1 MATQSA
7 PTSFLPYHEPGIVII
22 LIQTSLLLVLNI
34 VNTILDRLIFCG
46 LLGQVFIGVAW
57 GTPGAKWLS
66 VETEHV
72 IVQLGYLGLILLV
85 YEGGLE
91 TNFRSLKAN
100 LFLSVA
106 VAVTGISFPMAL
118 SFILQSLSNATP
130 LQAFAA
136 GAALC
141 STSLGTTFTILSTSG
156 LSSTRLGT
164 VLSSAAM
171 MDDVVGLVM
180 VQVISNLGK
189 EAGGFGVATVVRPL
203 AVSVGL
209 AVIVPLLC
217 RFCALPLTA
226 FLNGMRTSSPGGVVD
241 RVCRGTHTA
250 FVLHTLTLLGLVTGA
265 TYAGTSNLFAAY
277 LAGASV
283 SWWDSEVPHVEAV
296 VESPSPSTSQPD
308 NSVTTSPLTDP
319 QARDQAT
326 RSSDSAEN
334 TTPPKIHDPAPPTG
348 ASVFHTYYKTAL
360 QRILKPFFFASIG
373 FAIPITDMFKG
384 PVIWRGIVYTILML
398 FAKLITGVWL
408 IRLDISWPRA
418 RLPRVLRSILQIPA
432 SCMGLSVSKESS
444 KGASKGKSKSVTKT
458 STQEGLQ
465 LSEEPISKQTN
476 DIPSQS
482 ISTNHPPSSGHLS
495 PAPVQQPSTSPP
507 SSKINKP
514 LSLYPAA
521 MLGTA
526 MTARGEIGFLIA
538 SLAET
543 TGLFSPSGEPS
554 SESSEI
560 YLVVTWAIVLCTVIG
575 PLGIGTLVRRV
586 RRLQEERAGK
596 SNRSDPLGIWGVS

>member
-1 MATQSA
+1 MT
-7 PTSFLPYHEPGIVII
+7 I

-34 VNTILDRLIFCG
+34 VNNVFDQLIFCG

-57 GTPGAKWLS
+57 GIPGAKWVS

-85 YEGGLE
+85 YEGGLD

-100 LFLSVA
+100 LFLSTA
-106 VAVTGISFPMAL
+106 VAITGIGFPMGL
-118 SFILQSLSNATP
+118 SFVLQSLSNATP

-180 VQVISNLGK
+180 VEVISNLGQSK
-189 EAGGFGVATVVRPL
+189 DSFSAVTVARPL
-203 AVSVGL
+203 AVSLGL
-209 AVIVPLLC
+209 AVAVPLVC
-217 RFCALPLTA
+217 RLVTLPLTGL
-226 FLNGMRTSSPGGVVD
+226 LNGMRESSPGGMVD
-241 RVCRGTHTA
+241 KVCRGMHTA
-250 FVLHTLTLLGLVTGA
+250 FIVHTLILLGLVTGA

-283 SWWDSEVPHVEAV
+283 SWWDSEVPHVEGV
-296 VESPSPSTSQPD
+296 VKSLVLFASQQD
-308 NSVTTSPLTDP
+308 NSIT
-319 QARDQAT
+319 AAT
-326 RSSDSAEN
+326 SSDSSAQGQVAGNPERAEVA
-334 TTPPKIHDPAPPTG
+334 TSDIVHDSVASTG
-348 ASVFHTYYKTAL
+348 VEVFYTYYKTAL

-373 FAIPITDMFKG
+373 FAIPITDMFKA
-384 PVIWRGIVYTILML
+384 PVVWRGIVYTILML

-408 IRLDISWPRA
+408 VRLDVSWPTFQI
-418 RLPRVLRSILQIPA
+418 PKVLRLILRIPA
-432 SCMGLSVSKESS
+432 SCGGMSVSKEGSE
-444 KGASKGKSKSVTKT
+444 GKEKSQSDVAAGQGTELGQKAEGKNIDDTLPQAQSTNQFPQT
-458 STQEGLQ
+458 ST
-465 LSEEPISKQTN
+465 T
-476 DIPSQS
+476 
-482 ISTNHPPSSGHLS
+482 T
-495 PAPVQQPSTSPP
+495 PSTTTP
-507 SSKINKP
+507 KINKP

-554 SESSEI
+554 SQSSEI

-575 PLGIGTLVRRV
+575 PLGIGTLVKRE
-586 RRLQEERAGK
+586 RRLQGERREG
-596 SNRSDPLGIWGVS
+596 RSVGGDPLGIWGVGRKGVRIT

>member
-1 MATQSA
+1 MASLST
-7 PTSFLPYHEPGIVII
+7 PTSFLPYHEPGIVKI
-22 LIQTSLLLVLNI
+22 LIQTSLLLALNI
-34 VNTILDRLIFCG
+34 VNTIFDRLIFCG

-100 LFLSVA
+100 IFLSVA
-106 VAVTGISFPMAL
+106 VAATGIGFPMAL
-118 SFILQSLSNATP
+118 SFTLQSLSNATP

-141 STSLGTTFTILSTSG
+141 STSLGTTFTVLSTSG

-180 VQVISNLGK
+180 VQVISNLG
-189 EAGGFGVATVVRPL
+189 ESAGGFKATTVVRPL

-209 AVIVPLLC
+209 AIAVPLLC
-217 RFCALPLTA
+217 RFGALPLTRL
-226 FLNGMRTSSPGGVVD
+226 LNGMRISKTGGVVD
-241 RVCRGTHTA
+241 RVCRGMHTA
-250 FVLHTLTLLGLVTGA
+250 FVLHTLILLGLVTGA

-277 LAGASV
+277 LAGASI
-283 SWWDSEVPHVEAV
+283 SWWDILHR
-296 VESPSPSTSQPD
+296 PSRSQ
-308 NSVTTSPLTDP
+308 
-319 QARDQAT
+319 
-326 RSSDSAEN
+326 
-334 TTPPKIHDPAPPTG
+334 TTPSLQTHQLNPQHEIKQPEGHDPTTLTG
-348 ASVFHTYYKTAL
+348 TEVFHTYYKTAL

-408 IRLDISWPRA
+408 VRLDISWPRVHA
-418 RLPRVLRSILQIPA
+418 A
-432 SCMGLSVSKESS
+432 KGSS
-444 KGASKGKSKSVTKT
+444 KGGSKGKSKSVPATTTTAQEGIDLSQQPALQET
-458 STQEGLQ
+458 STGLPPT
-465 LSEEPISKQTN
+465 SETN
-476 DIPSQS
+476 
-482 ISTNHPPSSGHLS
+482 S
-495 PAPVQQPSTSPP
+495 PAKFSVPAPTP
-507 SSKINKP
+507 KINKP

-575 PLGIGTLVRRV
+575 PLGIGTLVKRV
-586 RRLQEERAGK
+586 QRLQEERRAGK
-596 SNRSDPLGIWGVS
+596 SDRSDPLGIWGVS